1 MRVMIMN
8 SIKSFNSTVV
18 LFFFIFYSP
27 FVLSD
32 LLISDDLKKSLEKLY
47 EFNPELKYERQ
58 LLRSKDELMPQAYS
72 EFRPKITGYYRKGK
86 VDTNSQGFNIA
97 QDNLRTETYK
107 GIRLTQPV
115 FDGGSSI
122 SNLKEAKNKI
132 LSHRYILKQK
142 EQDIFFDSINLYAD
156 IATEKTNLSLKKK
169 NLEVLK
175 KQLELTKEQFDIG
188 EVTLTD
194 VSISEARY
202 LLSQSELM
210 ESEKNFNTL
219 AAKFSYIFGMQTKF
233 PDIILDHGNIE
244 FDIKVLEQSSQKNN
258 PRINDIIYQIKS
270 LENEIQK
277 LKRKR
282 LPSLKL
288 EGEAYINE
296 GYFRYDSKRE
306 VLSAFATV
314 DIPIYQS
321 GAASS
326 AIRETRSN
334 LLSLQSLLKKVKN
347 QVSYSLISSKSIF
360 DNSLSKI
367 SAYEQ
372 QIKSNKIYIEGLKQE
387 MQLGERTMLDLLDG
401 EQELL
406 QSELDL
412 ALAFKD
418 LFTSY
423 YEIIYHQGKLNA
435 KDLKLSVNI
444 YNVRDNFNKV
454 KNKWL
459 DLVE

>member
-1 MRVMIMN
+1 MKVMIMN

-219 AAKFSYIFGMQTKF
+219 AAKFSYIFGMQPKF